1 MCQAVKSA
9 VGWAVTNSFNVRV
22 FNVRGLSLSATSTTG
37 THMFMCQIGSKLSPS
52 LVPPLTLS
60 LCRSVILLHSL
71 FPHTVSDCK
80 FNCHKRCAPKVPNNC
95 LGEVSRNGGKSNFS
109 ISMRFNDQHC
119 TFTTKTTIFISL
131 NIKCHHTSCGKH
143 CDQIKKELLCGCK
156 N

>member
-9 VGWAVTNSFNVRV
+9 VGWAVTNSFNVHV

-52 LVPPLTLS
+52 LPPLTLSLS
-60 LCRSVILLHSL
+60 LCRSVILLYSL
-71 FPHTVSDCK
+71 FPHAVSDCK

-109 ISMRFNDQHC
+109 VSMRFSDQHC
-119 TFTTKTTIFISL
+119 NLTTKTTFIQL
-131 NIKCHHTSCGKH
+131 NIKRHVNIILH
-143 CDQIKKELLCGCK
+143 L
-156 N
+156 

>member
-9 VGWAVTNSFNVRV
+9 VGWAVTNSFNVHV
-22 FNVRGLSLSATSTTG
+22 FNVRGLNLSATSTTG
-37 THMFMCQIGSKLSPS
+37 THMFMCQIGSKLSSS
-52 LVPPLTLS
+52 LPPLTHSPS
-60 LCRSVILLHSL
+60 LCLSVILIYYL

-119 TFTTKTTIFISL
+119 NLTTKTTFIRL
-131 NIKCHHTSCGKH
+131 NNKRHVNIILHF
-143 CDQIKKELLCGCK
+143 
-156 N
+156 